1 LAGSAAAVPAAA
13 GPVEAGSHQREES
26 MAAENSFPEKKLD
39 EFIARLKDAA
49 GDNLESLVLYGS
61 AVTGEYDPEFSNINL
76 LCFVR
81 DSSFPKLKA
90 ISPVVQWWFKEGQR
104 APLLITKDEL
114 SRSSDVFVIELM
126 DIRRQHK
133 VLFGPD
139 LVGDLE
145 IPMHLHRAQLEY
157 ELREKLILLRQ
168 HLLLAANEPD
178 HMWNLLLHSLPAF
191 ATLFRHA
198 VIAQNQPVPPTKRE
212 AIKQLAASLRFDAT
226 AFENLLDVREHR
238 ANRNQFQVQE
248 VAARYL
254 AAVEQV
260 TSAVD
265 RMLDSPQ
272 AS

>member
-1 LAGSAAAVPAAA
+1 
-13 GPVEAGSHQREES
+13 
-26 MAAENSFPEKKLD
+26 MAAENAFPEKKLY
-39 EFIARLKDAA
+39 EFVARLKDAA
-49 GDNLESLVLYGS
+49 GTNLESVVLYGS

-76 LCFVR
+76 LCFIR
-81 DSSFPKLKA
+81 DSSFARLKE
-90 ISPVVQWWFKEGQR
+90 ISPAVQWWFKEGHR
-104 APLLITKDEL
+104 APMFITKEEL
-114 SRSSDVFVIELM
+114 ARSSDVFVIELM

-133 VLFGPD
+133 ILFGPD
-139 LVGDLE
+139 LVGDLD

-168 HLLLAANEPD
+168 HLLLASSDAE

-198 VIAQNQPVPPTKRE
+198 VIAQEQPVPPTKRE

-226 AFENLLDVREHR
+226 PFETLLNVREHR
-238 ANRNQFQVQE
+238 MGRSQFEVQD

-260 TSAVD
+260 TAAVD
-265 RMLDSPQ
+265 RMLDSPR